1 MVQLCESGVFTLR
14 IETTFPVDHAKRA
27 QEASQSGSVTGKL
40 VVRVD

>member
-1 MVQLCESGVFTLR
+1 VEGSGTLR
-14 IETTFPVDHAKRA
+14 IEKAFSVDQARQA